1 MCQTPQECLPVR
13 TTYDNNRVVSAC
25 GLYTVEAQQ
34 VPDGHEEGTIIVADA
49 EYVRMKSYQRP
60 VS

>member
-1 MCQTPQECLPVR
+1 MPNSAAGVFTGAH
-13 TTYDNNRVVSAC
+13 DSNRVVSAC
-25 GLYTVEAQQ
+25 GLNTVEAQQ